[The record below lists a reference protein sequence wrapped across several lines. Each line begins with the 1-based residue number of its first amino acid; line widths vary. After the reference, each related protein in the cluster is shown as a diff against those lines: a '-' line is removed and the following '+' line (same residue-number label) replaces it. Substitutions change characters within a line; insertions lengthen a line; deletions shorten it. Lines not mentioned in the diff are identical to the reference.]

1 MTVFTRRELLDMVN
15 AIDVMTGSYAEELEE
30 PLKEIYRHDTPGFHR
45 LRAVQ
50 HKLQAA
56 LNEVDELA

>member
-1 MTVFTRRELLDMVN
+1 MQFTRRELLDMVN
-15 AIDVMTGSYAEELEE
+15 AIDVMTGSYTDELEE

-45 LRAVQ
+45 LRAVL

-56 LNEVDELA
+56 LGEVDEPA

>member
-1 MTVFTRRELLDMVN
+1 MQFTRRELLDVIN
-15 AIDVMTGSYAEELEE
+15 AIDVMTGSYTEELEVPMRE
-30 PLKEIYRHDTPGFHR
+30 LYRHDTVGFHR

-56 LNEVDELA
+56 LNEVDEPA